1 MSHTRA
7 PEGGKQDE
15 SFIQRQGGHLEVGG
29 NKLKHTQDFILNN
42 QNNFQIESGAAASS
56 SYGRPYFFS
65 YASLGSRIIDS
76 GLFQTYRITKAQILI
91 YPYQVTGTGPTPP
104 TSPTCCHAVHT
115 PGTPTPV
122 VQGASTSLISGIL
135 LSHNPSI
142 FRQNSIPVPPQSP
155 KCSKSQTNSPSM
167 LLALLEQDLPQE
179 MQEKCIPA
187 IPFPLP
193 TRSGWMQATCTRST
207 SSPPPVKRSKLIS
220 TSSSKSPSSS
230 TDSIGSQ
237 DIPKQARAYHWAI
250 TLFPNLCAT
259 ELTHLNS
266 FQKPQ

>member
-1 MSHTRA
+1 M
-7 PEGGKQDE
+7 
-15 SFIQRQGGHLEVGG
+15 
-29 NKLKHTQDFILNN
+29 KHTQDFILND

-56 SYGRPYFFS
+56 SYVRPYFFF
-65 YASLGSRIIDS
+65 YVSLGSRIIDS
-76 GLFQTYRITKAQILI
+76 GSQKRRYSSIRTKS
-91 YPYQVTGTGPTPP
+91 PEPEPTPP

-135 LSHNPSI
+135 LAHNPSI
-142 FRQNSIPVPPQSP
+142 SRQNSIPAPPQSP
-155 KCSKSQTNSPSM
+155 KCSKSQTNSPST
-167 LLALLEQDLPQE
+167 LLALLEQDSPQE

-193 TRSGWMQATCTRST
+193 TRSGWMQA
-207 SSPPPVKRSKLIS
+207 SSPPPVKRSKL
-220 TSSSKSPSSS
+220 TSKSPSSS
-230 TDSIGSQ
+230 KDSIGSQ
-237 DIPKQARAYHWAI
+237 DIPQQARVYHWAI
-250 TLFPNLCAT
+250 TLFPNLCAA